1 MPIAAFT
8 SALRVNGAANAVVNE
23 ACSNLG
29 GGRYQVTNTARRVW
43 DPAVAVTVK
52 DGGVTVSAL
61 LYSFNYLFGI
71 VTFVGY
77 SPSGAVT
84 VDGSWASMVSVA
96 EGRAFEFSPTC
107 DLVDSSIFGN
117 AFKSKLNTL
126 RDVMASMEVLSSPF
140 LDLDGVT
147 GGTQS
152 LVSFLENATVK
163 VFEVNLNSGAQY
175 LRAFVNFDSIKI
187 AAAVTDL
194 VTSTISMQG
203 HSPRST
209 VSWAVGT

>member
-1 MPIAAFT
+1 MPIAAY
-8 SALRVNGAANAVVNE
+8 SAALRVNGAANAVTAE
-23 ACSNLG
+23 ACTSLG

-77 SPSGAVT
+77 TPTGAIT

-96 EGRAFEFSPTC
+96 EGRAFDFAPMR
-107 DLVDSSIFGN
+107 DLLDTSVFGT
-117 AFKSKLNTL
+117 AFKTKLATL
-126 RDVMASMEVLSSPF
+126 QDVTCSMEVLASPVV
-140 LDLDGVT
+140 DLDGVT

-152 LVSFLENATVK
+152 LISFLENATVK
-163 VFEVNLNSGAQY
+163 VFEVNLGSQY

>member
-1 MPIAAFT
+1 MPILGANA
-8 SALRVNGAANAVVNE
+8 ALRVNGAANAVTAE
-23 ACSNLG
+23 ACTSLG
-29 GGRYQVTNTARRVW
+29 GGRYQVTNTARRIW

-52 DGGVTVSAL
+52 DGGVTVSPT
-61 LYSFNYLFGI
+61 LYAFSYLFGV

-96 EGRAFEFSPTC
+96 EGRSFEFGPAI
-107 DLVDSSIFGN
+107 DLLDTSVFGQ
-117 AFKSKLNTL
+117 AFKSKLATL
-126 RDVMASMEVLSSPF
+126 QDVMASMEVLASP
-140 LDLDGVT
+140 LVDLDGVT

-163 VFEVNLNSGAQY
+163 VFEVDLSSVY
-175 LRAFVNFDSIKI
+175 LRAFVTFDSIKI

-194 VTSTISMQG
+194 VTTTISMQG